1 MIFVIFIRYSCFAF
15 NDDSNTVDYGRWPVA
30 LNAIF
35 NGLAHYLYL
44 LSVVGIFIPV
54 FLGKLSIIRDI
65 YASAFFR
72 PLARV
77 NLTTSMI

>member
-1 MIFVIFIRYSCFAF
+1 LLFLMFIRYSCFAF
-15 NDDSNTVDYGRWPVA
+15 NDDSKSVDYGRWPNA

-35 NGLAHYLYL
+35 NGLAHYLYI
-44 LSVVGIFIPV
+44 LSMVAIFIPV

-72 PLARV
+72 PLSRV
-77 NLTTSMI
+77 NLSTAMI